1 MQKEVLT
8 KSLIEQEIKKLY
20 IWYIKYYLLASVF
33 VFIGFIVLWNMCD
46 LKHTFM
52 HNIILTILSVM
63 YISVLLLTFTRL
75 ILYIYNYFKKDLKLV
90 IITDTLVKFDR
101 SRVFLSISLWR
112 ILKCLCFA
120 KNGKFTLEW
129 DRPYY
134 PLSTY
139 YNKIDESKI
148 ADTSYPGD
156 EFYLV
161 IKNKKILNVY
171 NTKFFELKNDT

>member
-1 MQKEVLT
+1 MQKEILT
-8 KSLIEQEIKKLY
+8 KSLIEQEIKKIY
-20 IWYIKYYLLASVF
+20 IWYIKNYIFGGIF
-33 VFIGFIVLWNMCD
+33 VFIGFIVLWYMCD

-52 HNIILTILSVM
+52 HNIVLTILSVM
-63 YISVLLLTFTRL
+63 YILILLLTFIRS
-75 ILYIYNYFKKDLKLV
+75 IQYAYIYFKKDLKLV
-90 IITDTLVKFDR
+90 IITDTLIKFDR
-101 SRVFLSISLWR
+101 SRVFLSLSLFR

-129 DRPYY
+129 YRPYY

-171 NTKFFELKNDT
+171 NKKMFILKDIE